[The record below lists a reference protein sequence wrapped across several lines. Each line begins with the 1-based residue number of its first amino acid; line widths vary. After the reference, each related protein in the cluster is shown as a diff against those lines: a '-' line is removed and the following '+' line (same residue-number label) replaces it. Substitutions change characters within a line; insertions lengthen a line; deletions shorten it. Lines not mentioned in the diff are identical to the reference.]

1 MLRQFAV
8 YVKHTRTN
16 TQLIPL
22 PIVNSACLHQHRTK
36 FGKSQS
42 VCTSTIPLPSISPE
56 LYTQHHGKANLPK
69 LNRWCQHRL
78 YCGQCGNQGNG
89 GKRNLNWVAP
99 ACQLS
104 KAAHAADAPPCAHA
118 SMSAIPST
126 FSRRCCC
133 VCAELSGMAQSSF

>member
-1 MLRQFAV
+1 MSRRISRRASPRCAV
-8 YVKHTRTN
+8 V
-16 TQLIPL
+16 
-22 PIVNSACLHQHRTK
+22 AW
-36 FGKSQS
+36 G
-42 VCTSTIPLPSISPE
+42 
-56 LYTQHHGKANLPK
+56 AA
-69 LNRWCQHRL
+69 
-78 YCGQCGNQGNG
+78 QCGNQGNG

-133 VCAELSGMAQSSF
+133 VCAELSGMGHSSF